1 MEANF
6 EALNQ
11 FLGLLIDQ
19 DDLHIY
25 KKLNEGVFYEVHKA
39 ETLADQTCCCV
50 RFRKPDTMI
59 SANDQ
64 KRFFHEI
71 LYQHSLKHE
80 TILPLI
86 GYVIPKTG
94 TDKYAIITDY
104 MPHASLNE
112 LINLVNT
119 GSPPENWET
128 IKAINI
134 FGIAAG
140 MTYIHQH
147 NLIHCDLKPEHILL
161 DENYYPKIGGFNSS
175 ICTKPASQDN
185 IPEKNGTLLYKAP
198 EIIEE
203 SDYTNKIDVYSYAIL
218 LYKLLT
224 LKEPFYE
231 CGRNISTYKL
241 MRNVVNGKRPCTENL
256 RIPSSLLEL
265 INLCWAPSPDE
276 RPSFKKIV
284 KEFMDHKSEI
294 FNLDLINKEE
304 FDKYIEKAT
313 KDLDIPNDDDIV
325 YETVIAGIQP

>member
-1 MEANF
+1 MITIIIEIFNLMEGNF

-25 KKLNEGVFYEVHKA
+25 EKLNEGVFYEVHKA
-39 ETLADQTCCCV
+39 ETLGDQTCCV
-50 RFRKPDTMI
+50 RFRKPDSMI

-80 TILPLI
+80 AILPLI

-94 TDKYAIITDY
+94 IDKYAIITDY

-112 LINLVNT
+112 LINLVNI

-140 MTYIHQH
+140 MAYIHQH

-161 DENYYPKIGGFNSS
+161 DENYYPKLEDLIAPYAQNQLHKT
-175 ICTKPASQDN
+175 ISQKKSALYFTRH
-185 IPEKNGTLLYKAP
+185 PRLWKNLITPVKLMY
-198 EIIEE
+198 IHMQYY
-203 SDYTNKIDVYSYAIL
+203 YTN
-218 LYKLLT
+218 
-224 LKEPFYE
+224 
-231 CGRNISTYKL
+231 C
-241 MRNVVNGKRPCTENL
+241 
-256 RIPSSLLEL
+256 
-265 INLCWAPSPDE
+265 
-276 RPSFKKIV
+276 
-284 KEFMDHKSEI
+284 
-294 FNLDLINKEE
+294 
-304 FDKYIEKAT
+304 
-313 KDLDIPNDDDIV
+313 
-325 YETVIAGIQP
+325 